1 MFKSES
7 ATEKAS
13 KKIKKLSNEIYKLNE
28 SKNALDGI
36 VDQFEVLD
44 QKIIKTNK
52 DLEEMESLL
61 DGASEKIDFTRGGK
75 FDDDETEIRKANFN
89 ALTDQQKINWIKE
102 EQLAIDTEIAEKRQ
116 QQLDQL
122 NKEDVETKKLLEDAE
137 IVAAVY
143 ATNNA
148 YLYDKIDALKKT
160 GKYTDEELKATEKI
174 GEAIMENLSATEAL
188 E

>member
-36 VDQFEVLD
+36 VDQFETLD
-44 QKIIKTNK
+44 EKIIKTNK

-75 FDDDETEIRKANFN
+75 FDDDEAETRKANFN
-89 ALTDQQKINWIKE
+89 ALTDQQKIN
-102 EQLAIDTEIAEKRQ
+102 
-116 QQLDQL
+116 
-122 NKEDVETKKLLEDAE
+122 
-137 IVAAVY
+137 
-143 ATNNA
+143 
-148 YLYDKIDALKKT
+148 
-160 GKYTDEELKATEKI
+160 
-174 GEAIMENLSATEAL
+174 
-188 E
+188 